1 MVFLML
7 GEHMRLNFIFLMID
21 LLILVLYP
29 FAFLWGKMR
38 QIFKVKR

>member
-7 GEHMRLNFIFLMID
+7 GEHMRLNFIFLMND
-21 LLILVLYP
+21 LLILVLSP
-29 FAFLWGKMR
+29 FAFRWGKMR